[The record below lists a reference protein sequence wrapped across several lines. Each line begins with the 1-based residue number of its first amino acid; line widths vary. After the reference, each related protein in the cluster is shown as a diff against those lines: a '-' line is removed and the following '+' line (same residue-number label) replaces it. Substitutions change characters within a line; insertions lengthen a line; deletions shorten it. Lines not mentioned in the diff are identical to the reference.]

1 MRLRMFSIALLG
13 IVTVVPFRGAAGYE
27 YSAIVP
33 KKKPAIAAQGVKGQK
48 LNQVKIEADPSIEL
62 QNANDVTITACDLKS
77 IKLAGCKKIRIYNCW
92 IHDSKAPAI
101 VLDGCEDVIVQGC
114 RIERVASGLYA
125 HQSIGVQF
133 IGNYVENVLGPM
145 PRGQMVQFDK
155 VTGKQNVIRNN
166 HAMNSLDQSRPEDM
180 VSIYESSG
188 TEESPIVIEE
198 NFLSG
203 DPKAGSEGKSKS
215 GSGIMLGDGKGGQHI
230 VCRKNVLLAPGQVG
244 IGVAGGGPITISDN
258 TIIGSKTDVSNVG
271 LYVWNQSKQ
280 EGGEVTVRGNK
291 IHWLNAQGAANPY
304 WNGGGFTKVTVED
317 NAFQD
322 AKLLEQTLSP
332 PLPAPLPPIPFGTK
346 VVFPWPKPKATDSAR

>member
-1 MRLRMFSIALLG
+1 MLIRSLSIVVLWTLLAAS
-13 IVTVVPFRGAAGYE
+13 ISGAAEYE

-62 QNANDVTITACDLKS
+62 NQAFDVTITACDLKS
-77 IKLAGCKKIRIYNCW
+77 IKLSSCKKIRIYNCW
-92 IHDSKAPAI
+92 IHDSKIPAI
-101 VLDGCEDVIVQGC
+101 SLDGCEDVIVQGC

-125 HQSIGVQF
+125 HQSSGVQF
-133 IGNYVENVLGPM
+133 IGNYVENVIGPM

-155 VTGKQNVIRNN
+155 VSGKQNVIRGN
-166 HAMNSLDQSRPEDM
+166 HSMNLLDQSRPEDM
-180 VSIYESSG
+180 ISIYESSG
-188 TEESPIVIEE
+188 TEESPIMIEE

-215 GSGIMLGDGKGGQHI
+215 GSGIMMGDGKGGQHI
-230 VCRKNVLLAPGQVG
+230 ICRKNVLLAPGQVG
-244 IGVAGGGPITISDN
+244 IGVAGGGTITISDN

-280 EGGEVTVRGNK
+280 EGGDVTVRGNK
-291 IHWLNAQGAANPY
+291 IHWLNAQGAPNPY
-304 WNGGGFTKVTVED
+304 WNGGGFTKVTVEE

-322 AKLLEQTLSP
+322 VKLLEATLTP

-346 VVFPWPKPKATDSAR
+346 VVFPWPKPKAKG

>member
-1 MRLRMFSIALLG
+1 MLIRSLSIAVLWTC
-13 IVTVVPFRGAAGYE
+13 VTAPICGAAEYE

-33 KKKPAIAAQGVKGQK
+33 RKKPAIAAQGVKGQK

-62 QNANDVTITACDLKS
+62 NQAFDVTITACDLKS
-77 IKLAGCKKIRIYNCW
+77 IKLSGCKKIRIYNCW
-92 IHDSKAPAI
+92 VHDSKVPAI
-101 VLDGCEDVIVQGC
+101 SLDGCEDVIVQGC

-125 HQSIGVQF
+125 HQSSGVQF
-133 IGNYVENVLGPM
+133 IGNYVENVIGPM

-155 VTGKQNVIRNN
+155 VTGKQNVIRGN
-166 HAMNSLDQSRPEDM
+166 HAMNLLDQSRPEDM
-180 VSIYESSG
+180 ISIYESSG
-188 TEESPIVIEE
+188 TEESPILIEE

-230 VCRKNVLLAPGQVG
+230 ICRKNVLLAPGQVG
-244 IGVAGGGPITISDN
+244 IGVAGGGTITISDN

-280 EGGEVTVRGNK
+280 EGGDVIVRGNK
-291 IHWLNAQGAANPY
+291 IHWLNAQGAPNPY
-304 WNGGGFTKVTVED
+304 WNGGGFAKVTVEE

-322 AKLLEQTLSP
+322 AKLLEATFTP
-332 PLPAPLPPIPFGTK
+332 PSRAPLPPIPFGTK
-346 VVFPWPKPKATDSAR
+346 VVFPWPKPKAKE